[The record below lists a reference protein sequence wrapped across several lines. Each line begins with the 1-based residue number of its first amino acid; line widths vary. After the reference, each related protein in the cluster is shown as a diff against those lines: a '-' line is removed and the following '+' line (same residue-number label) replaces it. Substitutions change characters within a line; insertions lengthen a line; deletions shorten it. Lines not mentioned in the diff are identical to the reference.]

1 MMNMPLLQYTRP
13 LAGIATLGW
22 LVACSGDPTGGDR
35 HLVKLSFTT
44 NSTVGAAASRVA
56 ADLVVGPADEL
67 VLQRVQLVLRKIEL
81 DRTGTADCVGE
92 IDDEDDSRSGE
103 DNSGPGS
110 SNSGSG
116 NSNSGRDD
124 DHDDDCEEVL
134 RDPILIDVPV
144 DDALHP
150 VITVPLPAGTF
161 SELEAKLGPARFG
174 DATFNAANSDL
185 VGKSVRVVGTFK
197 GTPFVFSSSVRA
209 NLELDFDPPL
219 VIDETTKN
227 ATVSLDVRKFFLK
240 PTGAVIDPST
250 ATPGSINL
258 LQIEN
263 NIRRS
268 FHAFEDDDERGEDD
282 HRGHNGNDDG

>member
-1 MMNMPLLQYTRP
+1 MKLRLIQYRKP
-13 LAGIATLGW
+13 LAGIAALGC
-22 LVACSGDPTGGDR
+22 LAACSGDLTGGDR
-35 HLVKLSFTT
+35 HPVKLSFTT
-44 NSTVGAAASRVA
+44 NSAVGAAATRVA
-56 ADLVVGPADEL
+56 ADLVVGSANEL

-81 DRTGTADCVGE
+81 DRVGTADCVGE
-92 IDDEDDSRSGE
+92 IEDEGDDDNRNGG

-110 SNSGSG
+110 N
-116 NSNSGRDD
+116 NSGRDD
-124 DHDDDCEEVL
+124 DDCEEVF
-134 RDPILIDVPV
+134 RDPILVDVPV

-161 SELEAKLGPARFG
+161 SELEAKLGPARVS
-174 DATFNAANSDL
+174 DATFNAANPDL
-185 VGKSVRVVGTFK
+185 VGKSVRVVGTFH
-197 GTPFVFSSSVRA
+197 GTPFVFTSRVRA

-240 PTGAVIDPST
+240 PSGAVIDPST
-250 ATPGSINL
+250 ATPGSSNL

-268 FHAFEDDDERGEDD
+268 FHAFEDDEERGEDN
-282 HRGHNGNDDG
+282 HRGHNGNDDGENH

>member
-1 MMNMPLLQYTRP
+1 MRVSLLQYTRP
-13 LAGIATLGW
+13 LAGIAALSS
-22 LVACSGDPTGGDR
+22 LAACSGDPTGSGR

-44 NSTVGAAASRVA
+44 NATVGAAASRVA
-56 ADLVVGPADEL
+56 ADLVVGAADEL
-67 VLQRVQLVLRKIEL
+67 VLQRVQLVLRRIEL
-81 DRTGTADCVGE
+81 DRAGTADCVGE
-92 IDDEDDSRSGE
+92 IEDENGE

-110 SNSGSG
+110 SNSGPGS
-116 NSNSGRDD
+116 SNSGRDD
-124 DHDDDCEEVL
+124 DHDDCEEVL
-134 RDPILIDVPV
+134 RDPILFDVPV

-174 DATFNAANSDL
+174 DATFNAANPDL

-197 GTPFVFSSSVRA
+197 GVPFVFTSSVRA

-268 FHAFEDDDERGEDD
+268 FHAFEDDEERGEDN